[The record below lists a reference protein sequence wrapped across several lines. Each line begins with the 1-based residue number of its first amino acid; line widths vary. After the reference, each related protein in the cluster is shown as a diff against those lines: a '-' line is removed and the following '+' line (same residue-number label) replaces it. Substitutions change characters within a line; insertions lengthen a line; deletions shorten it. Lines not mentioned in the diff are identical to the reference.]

1 MSNQSNN
8 NISESQV
15 ESALVANLRY
25 LREILQLNEEL
36 KLVARQLRMQLG
48 EQILDLLLL
57 GGRNLYLIEL
67 KITPFDTD
75 YIRQI
80 MSYRNELI
88 SLQQR
93 NKLIQAEI
101 LLYLLV
107 TSVNEDQIALAKQN
121 NIAVIAYSPLDVL
134 KNYYNNLA
142 ALTPF
147 LKIKPNDYGVFNIGL
162 INRTLVELANG
173 AMKQEEIASKINL
186 AKGSVH
192 NHLKLGL
199 DFSLV
204 RVRNR
209 KYFLTDKGDEYIQ
222 NCNTNIPIDNL
233 TQKQIDILKELTAI
247 DPFYSSSVFGIYSIV
262 DSAFLLSRNS
272 YPIELVDLRKTFRT
286 IAGKDDEWQAEKSL
300 STATYTFLNYAIDL
314 ELLGKVGQQIIIT
327 PAGFKFILMLQLHK
341 SIKMIEGLSDQEK

>member
-15 ESALVANLRY
+15 ESALVANLVY

-36 KLVARQLRMQLG
+36 KLVARQLRMQSG

-57 GGRNLYLIEL
+57 GGSNLHLIEL

-80 MSYRNELI
+80 IFYRNELI
-88 SLQQR
+88 SLQQN

-101 LLYLLV
+101 LMYLLV

-121 NIAVIAYSPLDVL
+121 NIAVIAYAPLDVL

-199 DFSLV
+199 DFGLV

-222 NCNTNIPIDNL
+222 NSNTNIPIDNL
-233 TQKQIDILKELTAI
+233 TQKQIDILKELTAK

-286 IAGKDDEWQAEKSL
+286 ISGKDNEWQAEKSL

-314 ELLGKVGQQIIIT
+314 ELLGKIGQQIIIT

-341 SIKMIEGLSDQEK
+341 SIKMIEGLSDQEE